1 MAMAVGPSGTLKADI
16 NITPLVDVVL
26 VLLIIFMVITPILQ
40 MGYDTKVPPKV
51 EENQPPPPNVDQ
63 VIVRLDRDGRI
74 YINKE
79 EVTASAFPQRLR
91 EVLKGRENK
100 VTFFAAAGDL
110 PYDRVMAFMDL
121 CKENGAQDLGI
132 VLEELSPSS

>member
-1 MAMAVGPSGTLKADI
+1 MAMAVGPSGSLKADI

-40 MGYDTKVPPKV
+40 VGYDTKVPPKV
-51 EENQPPPPNVDQ
+51 DTQINVPPPIDQ
-63 VIVRLDRDGRI
+63 IIVRMDADGRM

-79 EVTASAFPQRLR
+79 EVTQANIVQRLR
-91 EVLKGRENK
+91 DVLKGRESK

-110 PYDRVMAFMDL
+110 PYDRVINFMDMV
-121 CKENGAQDLGI
+121 KEAGAQNLGI
-132 VLEELSPSS
+132 VLEDLGSSS

>member
-1 MAMAVGPSGTLKADI
+1 MAMAVGPSGSLKADI

-40 MGYDTKVPPKV
+40 VGYDTKVPPKV
-51 EENQPPPPNVDQ
+51 DTPTNAPPPVDQ
-63 VIVRLDRDGRI
+63 VIVRIDADGRM

-79 EVTASAFPQRLR
+79 EVTQANVLQRLR
-91 EVLKGRENK
+91 DVLKGRESK

-110 PYDRVMAFMDL
+110 PYDRVINFMDVV
-121 CKENGAQDLGI
+121 KEAGAQNLGI
-132 VLEELSPSS
+132 VLEDLGSSS